1 MTHVTAGVDGMMCSM
16 CEAHIS
22 DAIRKKFPDAKH
34 VKASAKKGEA
44 DFDIEENIPKTI
56 IQHELKQEFDSIGY
70 GLLSVD
76 TQDVKEEKKKGLFHL
91 FK

>member
-1 MTHVTAGVDGMMCSM
+1 MERVTAGVDGMMCGM

-22 DAIRKKFPDAKH
+22 DAIRKRFPEAKG

-44 DFDIEENIPKTI
+44 VFNLENNVPKTI

-70 GLLSVD
+70 GLTSVE
-76 TQDVKEEKKKGLFHL
+76 TEEVKEEKKKGLFHL